1 MSFSAKG
8 NPGQP
13 FGSTT
18 VRTSVSDADR
28 TGIAARD
35 VRDVLKRMDS
45 GGREFEFNSRDF
57 ERIKS
62 LIHQHAG
69 ISLAESK
76 QDMVYS
82 RLARRLRILGFKRFS
97 EYLDYLSREKSEW
110 EHFVNALTTNLTSF
124 FREPHH
130 FELLAQQMKKRNS
143 TRVFKIWCAAS
154 STGEEAYSLAITAL
168 EALGPSATVQ
178 ILASDLDT
186 AVLEHARKGLYSHDK
201 LERMEPERVRRF
213 FVHDAA
219 SGLYSVKPELKRLI
233 TFRQINLLDQVYQIS
248 DVFDVVFCR
257 NVMIYF
263 DKPTQ
268 YKVLANIHKRMGE
281 GALLYAGHSENFIH
295 AANLFRSIGRTVY
308 EKIQTA

>member
-1 MSFSAKG
+1 MSYSAKG
-8 NPGQP
+8 GPGQP
-13 FGSTT
+13 FGTT
-18 VRTSVSDADR
+18 PARPAAGGDR
-28 TGIAARD
+28 TGLSPHD

-45 GGREFEFNSRDF
+45 GGREFEFSSRDF
-57 ERIKS
+57 ERIKT
-62 LIHQHAG
+62 LIYQHAG
-69 ISLAESK
+69 ISLADSK

-82 RLARRLRILGFKRFS
+82 RLARRLRVFGFKRFS
-97 EYLDYLSREKSEW
+97 DYLDHLSKERGEW

-130 FELLAQQMKKRNS
+130 FEQLALQMKKRNS
-143 TRVFKIWCAAS
+143 GRTFKIWCAAS

-168 EALGPSATVQ
+168 EALGPSAMVQ

-201 LERMEPERVRRF
+201 VERMEPERLRRF
-213 FVHDAA
+213 FTHDAA
-219 SGLYSVKPELKRLI
+219 SGMYSVRPELRKLI
-233 TFRQINLLDQVYQIS
+233 SFRQINLLDAVYPIT

-268 YKVLANIHKRMGE
+268 YKVLTNIHKRMGD
-281 GALLYAGHSENFIH
+281 GSLLYAGHSENFIH

-308 EKIQTA
+308 EKI